1 MDRKTMRNA
10 NRKLLLEDA
19 VAAWDHYKAT
29 GLHVTAEEADI
40 WLSMLSAG
48 EPAEIPQCH
57 L

>member
-1 MDRKTMRNA
+1 MRNA